1 MAPVHPARHIGATI
15 YMERRY
21 ELRTWYRTWRRTF
34 SECARRAHQFRMN
47 HMPALLLPGMT
58 VTNEPGVYKSGKYGV
73 RTENTM
79 LIVDD
84 QTTDFDKFYKFEALT
99 LCPIDLKPV
108 LPELL
113 SSEEKVWLNDYH
125 QKYMPHS
132 AHTSAR
138 KKRTG

>member
-1 MAPVHPARHIGATI
+1 
-15 YMERRY
+15 
-21 ELRTWYRTWRRTF
+21 
-34 SECARRAHQFRMN
+34 
-47 HMPALLLPGMT
+47 MT

-84 QTTDFDKFYKFEALT
+84 QTTDFGKFYKFEALT

-125 QKYMPHS
+125 QKVYATLSPYLSKEEKNWLKESTKAIH
-132 AHTSAR
+132 
-138 KKRTG
+138 